1 MKPYL
6 KTTESIFDFL
16 QDHTHDFLCCEVH
29 LDDGVLKEHEM
40 FVRFPCIGDTID
52 AEIDGTLVTFK
63 KGNMYFP
70 IKPEHA
76 EDDIHQ
82 RITKAIW
89 DGLGGDKHK
98 TIDHCVYISA
108 AESMDDT
115 FYVNVV
121 RTKPKGAA

>member
-6 KTTESIFDFL
+6 KTTENLKDFVN
-16 QDHTHDFLCCEVH
+16 DKRYDFLCTEVRLH
-29 LDDGVLKEHEM
+29 
-40 FVRFPCIGDTID
+40 GDEPHD
-52 AEIDGTLVTFK
+52 WVVFDNPA
-63 KGNMYFP
+63 MAFP
-70 IKPEHA
+70 IRAEDA

-108 AESMDDT
+108 AEATDDT

-121 RTKPKGAA
+121 RTKPKGAE